1 MRPPTDGPSTPDAR
15 RALSL
20 RQELARKT
28 LHLTSAV
35 VPVAYAA
42 GVPREP
48 LLALLAV
55 LLVAAFLVELTRRRV
70 HLVRQAFHRATHPL
84 LRAHEHE
91 RLSGAT
97 WLLVAFVLVVWLC
110 PRAMAIAA
118 MWAVAVGDAA
128 AAVVG
133 GGGGAPPRHAR
144 QVARGQPG
152 VRRGDRGRRAR
163 RRAARAGRGARRR
176 RRRGRRGMADAPA
189 RRQPAGGRRRRAR
202 GRGRPGAARA
212 GVTSARQVWRPS
224 VTWSAAPR
232 KRLRLTRS

>member
-1 MRPPTDGPSTPDAR
+1 MSPPTDGPAPLDAPR
-15 RALSL
+15 SLSL
-20 RQELARKT
+20 RHELARKA

-55 LLVAAFLVELTRRRV
+55 LLVTAFLVELTRRRV

-110 PRAMAIAA
+110 PRSMAIAA

-133 GGGGAPPRHAR
+133 RWLGRHRLGAHGKSLEGSLACAAATAAGALV
-144 QVARGQPG
+144 VARLG
-152 VRRGDRGRRAR
+152 
-163 RRAARAGRGARRR
+163 
-176 RRRGRRGMADAPA
+176 
-189 RRQPAGGRRRRAR
+189 
-202 GRGRPGAARA
+202 PGAALAA
-212 GVTSARQVWRPS
+212 GI
-224 VTWSAAPR
+224 AAAVAEWPTHPLDDN
-232 KRLRLTRS
+232 LRVAGAVALAVAGIQALHALV

>member
-133 GGGGAPPRHAR
+133 RWLGRHRLGTHGKSLEGSLACAAATAAGALV
-144 QVARGQPG
+144 VARLG
-152 VRRGDRGRRAR
+152 
-163 RRAARAGRGARRR
+163 
-176 RRRGRRGMADAPA
+176 
-189 RRQPAGGRRRRAR
+189 
-202 GRGRPGAARA
+202 PGAALAA
-212 GVTSARQVWRPS
+212 GV
-224 VTWSAAPR
+224 AAAVAEWPTHPLDDN
-232 KRLRLTRS
+232 LRVAGAVALAVAGVQALHALV